1 MRTEILREAEGLEG
15 IAALYG
21 MGSYF
26 RGEASYRD
34 IDLVI
39 VVDCA
44 RADLLAKGHEI
55 RRSFVNLGERLGVA
69 FDLTILTPR
78 EFAEKP
84 LRDMDALELL
94 LTRPGN

>member
-1 MRTEILREAEGLEG
+1 
-15 IAALYG
+15 

-26 RGEASYRD
+26 RGDEYYQD

-44 RADLLAKGHEI
+44 RADLLATGREI
-55 RRSFVNLGERLGVA
+55 RTSFVRLGNKLGIT

-84 LRDMDALELL
+84 LRDMGALELL
-94 LTRPGN
+94 LTRQGE